1 MTQKLSPA
9 AAREIWAVI
18 AREAKPTQGE
28 KFTDLKDH
36 LFYLLNDL
44 QCRIDEDP
52 EAKPLGWWL
61 DRDVDFNKQMAKA
74 MDRVVD
80 LAKDSTNSKEEFLEK
95 GACAAIRYILTKGAT
110 LEVPLEILNYDFNQ
124 KTIRAILRKVLNV
137 GESQD
142 VHIPT
147 GNDFPKGSKMVI
159 GADSDG
165 VSIGVAVP
173 KGSLH
178 EVKVEKETIN

>member
-1 MTQKLSPA
+1 
-9 AAREIWAVI
+9 
-18 AREAKPTQGE
+18 
-28 KFTDLKDH
+28 
-36 LFYLLNDL
+36 
-44 QCRIDEDP
+44 
-52 EAKPLGWWL
+52 
-61 DRDVDFNKQMAKA
+61 MAKA
-74 MDRVVD
+74 MDRMVD
-80 LAKDSTNSKEEFLEK
+80 LTKDSTNSKEEFLEK
-95 GACAAIRYILTKGAT
+95 GASAAIRYILTKGAT
-110 LEVPLEILNYDFNQ
+110 LEVPLEILNDNFNQ

-142 VHIPT
+142 VTIPN
-147 GNDFPKGSKMVI
+147 GDDFPKGSKMVI

>member
-1 MTQKLSPA
+1 MTQKLSPV

-18 AREAKPTQGE
+18 ARETSSERAPFPVLPTLLMSI
-28 KFTDLKDH
+28 LKD
-36 LFYLLNDL
+36 L
-44 QCRIDEDP
+44 QGQIDEDP
-52 EAKPLGWWL
+52 EEKPLGWWL

-80 LAKDSTNSKEEFLEK
+80 LAKDSTSSKEEFLEK

-110 LEVPLEILNYDFNQ
+110 LQVPLEVLNDDFNQ
-124 KTIRAILRKVLNV
+124 KTIRAILRQVLNV
-137 GESQD
+137 GESQG

-147 GNDFPKGSKMVI
+147 GEEFPKGSTLVI
-159 GADSDG
+159 GADADG
-165 VSIGVAVP
+165 VSVGVAVP

-178 EVKVEKETIN
+178 EVEAQKETIN

>member
-18 AREAKPTQGE
+18 AREADPIQKAT
-28 KFTDLKDH
+28 TDL
-36 LFYLLNDL
+36 LPERLLSTLKNL
-44 QCRIDEDP
+44 QEQVDEDP

-61 DRDVDFNKQMAKA
+61 DRDVEFNRQMAKT

-80 LAKDSTNSKEEFLEK
+80 MAKDSTNSKEEFLEK

-110 LEVPLEILNYDFNQ
+110 LQVPLEVLNDDFNQ
-124 KTIRAILRKVLNV
+124 KTIRAIMRKVLNV
-137 GESQD
+137 GESQG
-142 VHIPT
+142 VQIPT
-147 GNDFPKGSKMVI
+147 GDDFPKGSTLVI

-165 VSIGVAVP
+165 VSVGVAVP
-173 KGSLH
+173 KESLN
-178 EVKVEKETIN
+178 EVKAQNETIN

>member
-9 AAREIWAVI
+9 AAREIWAVL

-61 DRDVDFNKQMAKA
+61 DRDVEFN
-74 MDRVVD
+74 R
-80 LAKDSTNSKEEFLEK
+80 
-95 GACAAIRYILTKGAT
+95 
-110 LEVPLEILNYDFNQ
+110 
-124 KTIRAILRKVLNV
+124 
-137 GESQD
+137 
-142 VHIPT
+142 H
-147 GNDFPKGSKMVI
+147 MVI
-159 GADSDG
+159 SADSDG

-178 EVKVEKETIN
+178 EVEAKKETIN